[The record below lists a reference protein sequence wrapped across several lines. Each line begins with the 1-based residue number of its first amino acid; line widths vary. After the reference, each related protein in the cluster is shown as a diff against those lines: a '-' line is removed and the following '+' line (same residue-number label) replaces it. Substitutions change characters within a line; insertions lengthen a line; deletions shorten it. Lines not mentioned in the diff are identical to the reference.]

1 MNMFRKNNVQR
12 YVIPAKRLCRNY
24 IYLSFRASEARHGIQ
39 ENQLVLDTGLH
50 RYDDFYAD
58 SSYCD
63 TVSKAKIQDS
73 RIFWIPALVTFRL
86 FAGMTALIAIFFMQ
100 LLMPVPL
107 NAQMTDQ
114 GFRED
119 FNILEN
125 WKPLT
130 FPKIPRH
137 STYSIQ
143 NEGGTNVLVARAER
157 SASGIIYNRSF
168 NIYKTP
174 VVKWKWKVSNIYQ
187 AGDEKKKSGD
197 DYPLRV
203 YVVFKYDPDRASA
216 WERAQYNTLKLFYG
230 EFPPHSSLNY
240 IWANKKYPDRILPNP
255 YTAKTQMILLQ
266 KGPERVGQ
274 WIEEK
279 VNALEDYRKAFGVLP
294 PVEARLA
301 IMSDADNTGEK
312 TTGYVGYIEVSAQ

>member
-1 MNMFRKNNVQR
+1 MTKQNL
-12 YVIPAKRLCRNY
+12 IILATL
-24 IYLSFRASEARHGIQ
+24 L
-39 ENQLVLDTGLH
+39 LVS
-50 RYDDFYAD
+50 A
-58 SSYCD
+58 
-63 TVSKAKIQDS
+63 A
-73 RIFWIPALVTFRL
+73 
-86 FAGMTALIAIFFMQ
+86 
-100 LLMPVPL
+100 PL
-107 NAQMTDQ
+107 AAQMTDQ

-119 FNILEN
+119 FNTLEN
-125 WKPLT
+125 WKPQT

-137 STYSIQ
+137 STYTIQ
-143 NEGGTNVLVARAER
+143 NEDGKKVLVARADR

-174 VVKWKWKVSNIYQ
+174 VVKWKWKVSNIYR

-203 YVVFKYDPDRASA
+203 YVVFKYDPDKAGA
-216 WERAQYNTLKLFYG
+216 WERAQYKALKLFYG
-230 EFPPHSSLNY
+230 EYPPHSSLNY

-266 KGPERVGQ
+266 KGPERVGE

-279 VNALEDYRKAFGVLP
+279 VNALEDYRKAFGVDP
-294 PVEARLA
+294 PAEASLA

-312 TTGYVGYIEVSAQ
+312 AAGFIDYIEVSAQ